1 MDQKI
6 TIARPAAEVFDYL
19 ADHRH
24 LRHWLPHLRREE
36 GPLPESGLEADRN
49 ALSLAWSFAPAGRW
63 QITGEGSISTL
74 CLHLDAEF
82 AQAVD
87 PTEDENPHAA
97 ALHGAEAALQSL
109 KSHIEQAEGG
119 DPDLRMP
126 PASQRSFGHSPN

>member
-6 TIARPAAEVFDYL
+6 TIARPAAEVFGYL

-36 GPLPESGLEADRN
+36 SPLPEEGLEIDHATRT
-49 ALSLAWSFAPAGRW
+49 LAWSFAPAGHWR
-63 QITGEGSISTL
+63 ITGEGAISTL
-74 CLHLDAEF
+74 YLHLDTEF

-87 PTEDENPHAA
+87 PTERENPHSAA
-97 ALHGAEAALQSL
+97 EHGAEAALQSL

-126 PASQRSFGHSPN
+126 PAPWRSFGHTPE